1 VEIPESLSA
10 LIRRFH
16 TDSFFAQR
24 DFSISMQVLTANNNN
39 NNNDLNNINTV
50 VNSYNKN
57 NNDVYDHN
65 NT

>member
-39 NNNDLNNINTV
+39 NNDLNNINTV